1 MAMAEAVNDESD
13 ESTERTELGDQL
25 VQAQQVME
33 TTLLPQFTKELLT
46 IPLTIQ
52 QLKVLAILG
61 TEPEGNTVQALAA
74 SLEVSL
80 ATMSGIIDRL
90 TNQHMVTRVH
100 DPHDQRVRRVV
111 VTDLG
116 KQTVRGLLA
125 AQPHVEPRIIAALE
139 LDDLRALVQGV
150 EALVRA
156 ISQNA

>member
-1 MAMAEAVNDESD
+1 MTTVDGLSD
-13 ESTERTELGDQL
+13 ESMQRSELSEQL

-33 TTLLPQFTKELLT
+33 TTLLPRLTKELLT

-61 TEPEGNTVQALAA
+61 TEPDGNTVQALAS

-100 DPHDQRVRRVV
+100 DAHDQRVRRIIG
-111 VTDLG
+111 TDLG

-125 AQPHVEPRIIAALE
+125 AQPHVEPVIIAAME

-150 EALVRA
+150 EALVKA
-156 ISQNA
+156 INQTA

>member
-1 MAMAEAVNDESD
+1 MTTVDGTND
-13 ESTERTELGDQL
+13 ESTERAELSEQL
-25 VQAQQVME
+25 VRAHQVME
-33 TTLLPQFTKELLT
+33 TTLLPRLTQELLT

-61 TEPEGNTVQALAA
+61 TEPGGNTVQALAS

-90 TNQHMVTRVH
+90 TNQHMVTRAP
-100 DPHDQRVRRVV
+100 DAHDQRVRRVV

-125 AQPHVEPRIIAALE
+125 AQPHVEPCIIAAME
-139 LDDLRALVQGV
+139 LDDLRALAQGV
-150 EALVRA
+150 NALVRA
-156 ISQNA
+156 ISQTA